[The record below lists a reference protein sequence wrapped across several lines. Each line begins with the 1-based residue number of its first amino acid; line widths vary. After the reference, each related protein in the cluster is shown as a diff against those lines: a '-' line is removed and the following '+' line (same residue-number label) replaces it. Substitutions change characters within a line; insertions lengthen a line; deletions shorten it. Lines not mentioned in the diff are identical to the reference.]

1 MNCSQCLHPTC
12 TYSLITNTICQCQM
26 STDFIDCKG
35 KLILDQTSSTNSF
48 KLYCTICKSIVKF
61 KDTVKGVSVKKNES
75 CKKEDCEVNV
85 IKIQLK
91 ENSPTVEG
99 CVLCDE
105 EVIALLEN
113 RFSRGGRSRGNK
125 RFHRG
130 GGRKRRGN
138 NTSWKALSK

>member
-1 MNCSQCLHPTC
+1 MEKPPSYVPTV
-12 TYSLITNTICQCQM
+12 TVIHHLRM
-26 STDFIDCKG
+26 LKKG

-61 KDTVKGVSVKKNES
+61 KDTV
-75 CKKEDCEVNV
+75 KEDCEVNV

-113 RFSRGGRSRGNK
+113 
-125 RFHRG
+125 
-130 GGRKRRGN
+130 
-138 NTSWKALSK
+138 SK